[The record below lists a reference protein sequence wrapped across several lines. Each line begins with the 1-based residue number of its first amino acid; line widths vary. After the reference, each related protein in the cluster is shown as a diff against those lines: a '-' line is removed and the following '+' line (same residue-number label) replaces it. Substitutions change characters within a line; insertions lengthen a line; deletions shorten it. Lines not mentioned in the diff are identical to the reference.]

1 VTLPDWPAR
10 LRHSMV
16 DCTSKQG
23 NSWGMRALIRH
34 PRFTQVF
41 IGPFC
46 DMLVTNRKSESH
58 NHCVTNNK
66 NLFADIGTNIASI
79 YFYIY
84 SDIGPIIYKFK
95 GFIFMK

>member
-1 VTLPDWPAR
+1 
-10 LRHSMV
+10 MV

-79 YFYIY
+79 YF
-84 SDIGPIIYKFK
+84 
-95 GFIFMK
+95 